1 MTLHAIELAYSSKS
15 GALAEGCNITMTEWC
30 RKRKGIILT
39 VVARCCLHNS
49 RDGPCH
55 LSICI
60 HSHRISSG
68 IRNNSWITPAHSLL
82 SYRCCCYYYCCCRC
96 RRLHGTQWLC
106 NALQVLLLLLRL
118 RGGKLNESAAGAD
131 GHRIRWRQKSGG
143 CYRRRHHR
151 HPLSLSLPLPAPSTH
166 SLVHIRWSFLS
177 SFFIHSFYYE

>member
-1 MTLHAIELAYSSKS
+1 MKFQHLNDDIRCCCNKSHARHALGCGMWLEMTLHAIELAYSSKS

-68 IRNNSWITPAHSLL
+68 IRNNS
-82 SYRCCCYYYCCCRC
+82 
-96 RRLHGTQWLC
+96 
-106 NALQVLLLLLRL
+106 
-118 RGGKLNESAAGAD
+118 
-131 GHRIRWRQKSGG
+131 
-143 CYRRRHHR
+143 
-151 HPLSLSLPLPAPSTH
+151 
-166 SLVHIRWSFLS
+166 
-177 SFFIHSFYYE
+177 